1 MSTAMFAA
9 EMVVKASWQFPS
21 SEAFRAK
28 IAEWSPTSSKED
40 LDAAV
45 AAYREN
51 AVTQETPGQP
61 KVAIES
67 QEIVP
72 EWETPAHKE
81 VDPFDADYDLVNATS
96 AVESGLI
103 PYAKAAIDKGFHIFG
118 LTPKDKVTLPGSHG
132 FKDSKAPSDPL
143 ALSPWEQDPNRNIG
157 LDLGAS
163 DLCVLDFDKP
173 ESIPAWLNE
182 IKTYK
187 VRTGKGVHV
196 YFRGARKTTKLYV
209 DGNGVGDVK
218 STGGYVLSEGSVHP
232 SGAIYTVIDDSP
244 IVDVPERVS
253 ELVKHDSER
262 VNASTDGPPIPYGS
276 HDTELFRTACSLRNA
291 GLGEQKIT
299 ELLIEVCEARC
310 EGYGSDYKDMCRNK
324 AKSACKYPV
333 GQATPVLLIGGV
345 PTGTAGAKQIT
356 EAEATPVV
364 DDPSDNDSRF
374 EMPGEAF
381 DTKVYEDV
389 SRRFTPY
396 PDPGENDLIS
406 VLAKKLVEG
415 TPIPLAYVREPLKA
429 AVLHAIDGK
438 VVHPA
443 HRKLTMR
450 GNYFSLGES
459 EGGKTTGLEYA
470 INACNVIFSTNLI
483 HEESLFRYKSEQ
495 TFIRSFT
502 PEGTIKRDA
511 QGNIKSGHAGHPSQF
526 LYVKEGNLVAN
537 SSDYFA
543 AVFAMLTNLY
553 DQTEA
558 ATESMTNG
566 TFDAATIRTS
576 TVMCF
581 TPTDYAAT
589 FGGKGNIGGGGLNR
603 WGIVNPQPDHSYD
616 DKDWEPLSDQKIQD
630 AINPLTEKVF
640 NLKQSE
646 PIVLVE
652 EAGAVKI
659 RLEVKSMLKKAG
671 KAGKRL
677 LEYFMREQVAQA
689 VVALDGRMVMT
700 TQQAVYAREWVE
712 AQVMCRLN
720 CWPSDASNQ
729 IEGMEHAIRKAVN
742 RHFVSETALKDACH
756 LYREGSGG
764 WYAFNA
770 ARSNMVQS
778 EAIKPT
784 GKTRKGVR
792 TYCPGSCAIHPP
804 VKKDAS

>member
-1 MSTAMFAA
+1 MNAIIDDPILRAG
-9 EMVVKASWQFPS
+9 EEWKARLLQRVAP
-21 SEAFRAK
+21 
-28 IAEWSPTSSKED
+28 IED
-40 LDAAV
+40 
-45 AAYREN
+45 
-51 AVTQETPGQP
+51 
-61 KVAIES
+61 
-67 QEIVP
+67 
-72 EWETPAHKE
+72 
-81 VDPFDADYDLVNATS
+81 DPFSFSAEEAKEFATQPIDL
-96 AVESGLI
+96 GLI
-103 PYAKAAIDKGFHIFG
+103 PSVKAAISKGFHIFG
-118 LTPKDKVTLPGSHG
+118 LTPKDKVTIPGSHG
-132 FKDSKAPSDPL
+132 FKDSRGPDD
-143 ALSPWEQDPNRNIG
+143 ALVLTPWNQDPNRNIG
-157 LDLGAS
+157 IDLGAS

-173 ESIPAWLNE
+173 ESIPEWLNQT
-182 IKTYK
+182 KTYK
-187 VRTGKGVHV
+187 VRTGKGVHI

-209 DGNGVGDVK
+209 DGNIVGDLK
-218 STGGYVLSEGSVHP
+218 STGGYVLAENSVHP
-232 SGAIYTVIDDSP
+232 SGAIYTVIDGSE
-244 IVDVPERVS
+244 IVDAPDRIS

-262 VNASTDGPPIPYGS
+262 VNASTDGPSIPYGS

-310 EGYGSDYKDMCRNK
+310 VGYGSDYKDMCRNK

-333 GQATPVLLIGGV
+333 GQASPVLLIGGV
-345 PTGTAGAKQIT
+345 PAGTAPVASEKTADTQ
-356 EAEATPVV
+356 TPVV

-374 EMPGEAF
+374 EMLGEAF

-603 WGIVNPQPDHSYD
+603 WGIVNPPADHSYD
-616 DKDWEPLSDQKIQD
+616 DKDWEPLSDQEIQD

-652 EAGAVKI
+652 EAGAAKI

-700 TQQAVYAREWVE
+700 TQQAVYTREWVE

-804 VKKDAS
+804 VKKDVS